1 MPAKNNDIKPGWK
14 TTEFWLTCLT
24 VLASLLWGADVVDPD
39 SAGTAN
45 KVFGFVVAA
54 LGADIQGQVEDCDCI
69 ATSFPSFFS
78 LLSDLGCSLEAV

>member
-1 MPAKNNDIKPGWK
+1 MAVKNNKEIKPGWK
-14 TTEFWLTCLT
+14 TTEFWLTSLT

-54 LGADIQGQVEDCDCI
+54 LGAVGYTVSRGLAKKD
-69 ATSFPSFFS
+69 S
-78 LLSDLGCSLEAV
+78 